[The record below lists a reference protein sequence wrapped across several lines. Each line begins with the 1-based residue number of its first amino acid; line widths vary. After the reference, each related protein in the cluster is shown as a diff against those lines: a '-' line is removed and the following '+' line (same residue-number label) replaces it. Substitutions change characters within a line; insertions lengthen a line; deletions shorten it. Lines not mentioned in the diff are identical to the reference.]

1 MSRNDLDIAVIGM
14 ACRFPGAPDV
24 EAFWRNLQAGTESVS
39 RFSDEELLQAGVS
52 PEALRDPAYV
62 QAAAVLPDVELFDA
76 RFFGC
81 TAREAQVLDPQHRFF
96 LETAWEAL
104 ESAGYDPDRYRGSI
118 GVFGGASGTTWIFA
132 LMSDPEVSAAVS
144 PYQVMI
150 STDKDYLAPRVAY
163 KLNLSGPA
171 VVIQTACSTSLVA
184 VHMACQSLL
193 SGECDMALAGG
204 VAISLPQKAGY
215 VYEPSGIAS
224 RDGHCRTFDA
234 GATGTVRGSGVGL
247 VLLKR
252 LADALR
258 DGDQID
264 AVVKGSA
271 TNNDGARK
279 VGFTAPGVEGQA
291 QVIRTA
297 QAVAGVAPEDI
308 TYVEAHGTATAL
320 GDPIEVAALTQVFRA
335 GTARRGFCAI
345 GSVKTNFGHLD
356 TAAGIAGLM
365 KTVLML
371 KHRELVPSL
380 HFERPNPR
388 IDFAGSPFFVST
400 SRAPWPGDGRPRRA
414 GVSSFGIGGTNAHVI
429 LEEAPEARREDVSAG
444 PEALVL
450 SARTQS
456 ALEAMTDNLAAHLL
470 RHPELALA
478 DVAFTLRAGRRAF
491 PHRRVVVSRDLPEAA
506 RLLAER
512 DPRRAWS
519 ALAEEGRPVAFLFSG
534 QGAQHVNMARGV
546 YEAEPTFR
554 AEVDACCERLV
565 PLLGLDLRRL
575 LYPSADEGDTA
586 AERLNE
592 TRFTQ
597 PALFTVEYALAR
609 LWMSWGVAPEAMI
622 GHSVGEYVAACV
634 AGVLD
639 RDEALSLVAERGR
652 LMHECDPGAMT
663 AVAMATDAVTPLL
676 DGRLDLCAVNG
687 PEACVVGGPIGEIER
702 LEAHLR
708 QRDVPHGR
716 VPASHAFHS
725 ALMERA
731 LEPFAACLA
740 KVPLQAPRIP
750 FVSNRTG
757 TWITAAE
764 ATSPAYWVRH
774 LRETVRFSEGLDA
787 LLASPKLVLLEVG
800 PGHTLVSLAKRRLP
814 AGSTGLALA
823 SLRHVRQQEQDED
836 FLLQT
841 AARLWASGVA
851 IDWARERRD
860 RRRVSLPTYP
870 FERERFWLDPVPP
883 DRTARPAPS
892 GKQPIERWLYA
903 PSWKRAELGVP
914 GTAVAGA
921 SWCIL
926 ADEAGLGD
934 ALGARLRAQGAR
946 VTIVRTAAASPG
958 GEATGL
964 TIDPAH
970 RGDYERLLDELEA
983 WHDGMPHRFVHL
995 WAARG
1000 EDGPVEQGL
1009 LSVLHLG
1016 QAIGRRLRRETH
1028 LFVVTSAVQ
1037 DVLGSEPISP
1047 MRATVLGP
1055 CRVIPQEYPLLS
1067 CRTVDVVDGMDGASP
1082 ALVEAILAEVTS
1094 TATDPTVAYR
1104 GRYRWVQSFEP
1115 IEASGPAGAANRLR
1129 SRGVY
1134 LVTGGLGKVGLALA
1148 AHLARTVEARLVL
1161 TGRTGLPDRADWGE
1175 RLERT
1180 APDDPVAR
1188 RIRAV
1193 QELESLGAEVLVAR
1207 ADVEDLDAMRRVLAM
1222 ARKRFGRLDGVV
1234 HAAGEVGPGAFR
1246 PLAETERAD
1255 CERQLRPKL
1264 GGAEVLDALLAEE
1277 PLDFVVLMSSLSTVL
1292 GGLGYGAYA
1301 AANHALDAFARRQ
1314 QQRGRRAWT
1323 SAAWDGWRFEGDGD
1337 GRLVQTAI
1345 CPAEGG
1351 EAFTRLLNL
1360 GARAEIIVSTTPLQ
1374 ERLTQ
1379 WTRLE
1384 GVGRVTDAP
1393 SPAATDRHARPEIG
1407 TVYVAP
1413 EGPVERRLAALWA
1426 ELLGIDRVGLD
1437 DNFFELGGSSL
1448 LAVHLMGRV
1457 RKEYPIDVSV
1467 ATLFEAP
1474 SVRSLSGMIQS
1485 RREDPDLA
1493 RSADRGQLRKESR
1506 RQQGRTSDAAVE

>member
-1 MSRNDLDIAVIGM
+1 MSKTDLDIAVIGM
-14 ACRFPGAPDV
+14 AGRFPGADNV
-24 EAFWRNLQAGTESVS
+24 EGFWQNLRDGTESVS
-39 RFSDEELLQAGVS
+39 RFSDEELLQAGVR

-62 QAAAVLPDVELFDA
+62 KAAAVLRDVERFDA

-81 TAREAQVLDPQHRFF
+81 TAREAQILDPQHRLF
-96 LETAWEAL
+96 LEAAWEAL
-104 ESAGYDPDRYRGSI
+104 ESAGYDTDRYRGSI
-118 GVFGGASGTTWIFA
+118 GVFGGAGGTTWVFA
-132 LMSDPEVSAAVS
+132 LLSDPQVSAAVS

-163 KLNLSGPA
+163 KLNLGGPA
-171 VVIQTACSTSLVA
+171 VMIQTACSTSLVA

-193 SGECDMALAGG
+193 AGECDMALAGG
-204 VAISLPQKAGY
+204 VAVSLPQKAGY
-215 VYEPSGIAS
+215 RYEPNGIAS
-224 RDGHCRTFDA
+224 RDGHCRAFDA
-234 GATGTVRGSGVGL
+234 AATGTVRGSGVG
-247 VLLKR
+247 VVVLKR

-264 AVVKGSA
+264 AVIRGSA

-279 VGFTAPGVEGQA
+279 VGFTAPSVEGQA
-291 QVIRTA
+291 RVIRMA
-297 QAVAGVAPEDI
+297 QAVAGVAPEDV

-320 GDPIEVAALTQVFRA
+320 GDPIEIAALTQVFRA
-335 GTARRGFCAI
+335 GTERRGFCAI

-356 TAAGIAGLM
+356 AAAGIAGLM

-400 SRAPWPGDGRPRRA
+400 RLAAWAGDGRPRRA

-429 LEEAPEARREDVSAG
+429 LEEPPAARREDVAAG

-450 SARTQS
+450 SARTET
-456 ALEAMTDNLAAHLL
+456 ALEAMTDNLVAHLR
-470 RHPELALA
+470 RHPELTLA

-491 PHRRVVVSRDLPEAA
+491 PHRRAVVCRDVPEAA

-512 DPRRAWS
+512 DPRRVWS

-534 QGAQHVNMARGV
+534 QGAQHVDMARGL
-546 YEAEPTFR
+546 YETAPTFR

-575 LYPSADEGDTA
+575 LYPTGDEVDAA

-639 RDEALSLVAERGR
+639 RDEALGLVAERGR
-652 LMHECDPGAMT
+652 LMHECERGAMT

-687 PEACVVGGPIGEIER
+687 PEACVVGGPIAEVER
-702 LEAHLR
+702 LEARLR
-708 QRDVPHGR
+708 QRDVAHGR

-725 ALMERA
+725 ALMEPA

-740 KVPLQAPRIP
+740 KVRLQAPRIP

-774 LRETVRFSEGLDA
+774 LRETVRFSEGLHT
-787 LLASPKLVLLEVG
+787 LLASPPRVLLEVG
-800 PGHTLVSLAKRRLP
+800 PGQTLMSLAKRRL

-823 SLRHVRQQEQDED
+823 SLPHVRQQEADED

-841 AARLWASGVA
+841 AARLWASGVGL
-851 IDWARERRD
+851 DWTRERRG
-860 RRRVSLPTYP
+860 RRRVPLPTYP
-870 FERERFWLDPVPP
+870 FERERFWVEPVPP
-883 DRTARPAPS
+883 AGAARPAPP
-892 GKQPIERWLYA
+892 GKQPVERWLYA
-903 PSWKRAELGVP
+903 PSWKRTEPVAAE
-914 GTAVAGA
+914 AAGA
-921 SWCIL
+921 GGSWCL
-926 ADEAGLGD
+926 FADEGGLGD
-934 ALGARLRAQGAR
+934 ALAARLRARGGA
-946 VTIVRTAAASPG
+946 VTIVRAGAAFAG
-958 GEATGL
+958 GEAGGL
-964 TIDPAH
+964 VIDAA
-970 RGDYERLLDELEA
+970 RRSDYERLLDELESRGGLP
-983 WHDGMPHRFVHL
+983 DRFVHT
-995 WAARG
+995 WAVHGADRTM
-1000 EDGPVEQGL
+1000 ERGL
-1009 LSVLHLG
+1009 LSVLHVG
-1016 QAIGRRLRRETH
+1016 QALGRRRGRETP

-1047 MRATVLGP
+1047 LHASLLGP
-1055 CRVIPQEYPLLS
+1055 CRVIPQEYPLLT
-1067 CRTVDVVDGMDGASP
+1067 CRTIDIVDGEEGGPSP
-1082 ALVEAILAEVTS
+1082 ALVEAVFAEVTS
-1094 TATDPTVAYR
+1094 AATDPTVAYR

-1115 IEASGPAGAANRLR
+1115 IEASGPAGDAGRLR
-1129 SRGVY
+1129 PQGVY

-1148 AHLARTVEARLVL
+1148 GRLARTVEARLVL

-1175 RLERT
+1175 RLART

-1193 QELESLGAEVLVAR
+1193 QELESLGAKVVVVR
-1207 ADVEDLDAMRRVLAM
+1207 AEAEDLQGMRRALA
-1222 ARKRFGRLDGVV
+1222 ATRERFGRLDGVI
-1234 HAAGEVGPGAFR
+1234 HAAGDLGAGAAR
-1246 PLAETERAD
+1246 PLAETERQD

-1264 GGAEVLDALLAEE
+1264 GGAEVLDALLGDE
-1277 PLDFVVLMSSLSTVL
+1277 PLDFVLLMSSLSTVL
-1292 GGLGYGAYA
+1292 GGLGLGAYA

-1314 QQRGRRAWT
+1314 HQRGRRAWT
-1323 SAAWDGWRFEGDGD
+1323 SAAWDGWRFDGDGD

-1345 CPAEGG
+1345 SPAEGG
-1351 EAFTRLLNL
+1351 EAFTRLLGL
-1360 GARAEIIVSTTPLQ
+1360 GARAQVVVSTTPLQ
-1374 ERLTQ
+1374 ERVAQ

-1384 GVGRVTDAP
+1384 GVGRVMDARP
-1393 SPAATDRHARPEIG
+1393 PAATDRHARPEIG
-1407 TVYVAP
+1407 MVYVAP
-1413 EGPVERRLAALWA
+1413 EGPVERRLAGLWA

-1457 RKEYPIDVSV
+1457 RSEYPIDVSV

-1474 SVRSLSGMIQS
+1474 SVRSLSGIIQS
-1485 RREDPDLA
+1485 RRGEQGGLA
-1493 RSADRGQLRKESR
+1493 RSADRGQLRRKAKATWE
-1506 RQQGRTSDAAVE
+1506 DV